1 MNVGPTGDDHIA
13 LSNELINS
21 PSRSYS
27 SHLDGC
33 ARQKRIGTGVLNA
46 SQVYKLMSVP
56 YLCTV
61 DLHTEIK

>member
-13 LSNELINS
+13 LSNELINF

-27 SHLDGC
+27 AHLDGC
-33 ARQKRIGTGVLNA
+33 ARQKGLETRVLNP
-46 SQVYKLMSVP
+46 SQVYKPMGVP